1 MWSITSGDDLR
12 FSGMLSTV
20 GAEVRNLMELK
31 VGANSLSAT
40 FRDDRLVRKV

>member
-1 MWSITSGDDLR
+1 MFSIA
-12 FSGMLSTV
+12 

-40 FRDDRLVRKV
+40 FRADSLVRKVWRGNVEAERL